1 MNKIILIGNLVK
13 DPESKMTQA
22 GVLVAKLNV
31 AVNRRFKNENGDY
44 EKDFFAITVWKDRAD
59 VCLKYL
65 KKGSKV
71 AISGTL
77 QNNNWTDD
85 NGIKHYSNEI
95 IGENIEFLS
104 KRNDEI
110 ERTEIEGL
118 TPIYE
123 EELPF

>member
-1 MNKIILIGNLVK
+1 MPAKFPLM
-13 DPESKMTQA
+13 SKTAPPM
-22 GVLVAKLNV
+22 LPLNEGMLERIRTV
-31 AVNRRFKNENGDY
+31 GKTMSPRFKLCPERTPILGDGEKPNSQEMEN
-44 EKDFFAITVWKDRAD
+44 
-59 VCLKYL
+59 
-65 KKGSKV
+65 SKV
-71 AISGTL
+71 AIFGTL

-104 KRNDEI
+104 KINDEI